1 VSGVGRNAPINAET
15 YTCGGQYHWLCLS
28 HGVCN
33 GFYHQKVYSSTKL
46 KKESI
51 MDKLTQDQVNDA
63 MNKTYGNRAAFVDA
77 VKKYGFGVAV
87 SAALMSNANAAPI
100 DITAV
105 VTTITDGVTTVS
117 AIGLAVLS
125 LVVVIKVFKW
135 ARSAM

>member
-1 VSGVGRNAPINAET
+1 ME
-15 YTCGGQYHWLCLS
+15 
-28 HGVCN
+28 
-33 GFYHQKVYSSTKL
+33 
-46 KKESI
+46 
-51 MDKLTQDQVNDA
+51 KLTQDQVNDA
-63 MNKTYGNRAAFVDA
+63 MNKTYGNRAAFAEA

-100 DITAV
+100 DVTSV

>member
-1 VSGVGRNAPINAET
+1 
-15 YTCGGQYHWLCLS
+15 
-28 HGVCN
+28 
-33 GFYHQKVYSSTKL
+33 
-46 KKESI
+46 
-51 MDKLTQDQVNDA
+51 MDNLTQDQVNDA
-63 MNKTYGNRAAFVDA
+63 MNKTYGSRKAFYDA

-100 DITAV
+100 DVTSV
-105 VTTITDGVTTVS
+105 VGTITDGVTTVS